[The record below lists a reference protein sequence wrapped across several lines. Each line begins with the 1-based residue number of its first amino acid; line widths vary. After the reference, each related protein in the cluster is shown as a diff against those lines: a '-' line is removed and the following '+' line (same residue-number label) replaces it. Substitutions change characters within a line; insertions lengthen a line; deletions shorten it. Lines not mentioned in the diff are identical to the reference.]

1 MPKTARSKNQ
11 TEEVVVSPQAAEA
24 VSSAPEQP
32 SAEAITRRAYELF
45 LERGGTHGNDVDDW
59 VRAELEL
66 SAAQSEAKE
75 SPSAREIAPATDE

>member
-11 TEEVVVSPQAAEA
+11 TEEVVASPPAAEA
-24 VSSAPEQP
+24 LSSAPDRP

-59 VRAELEL
+59 VSAELEL
-66 SAAQSEAKE
+66 SAAQTQAQQ

>member
-11 TEEVVVSPQAAEA
+11 TEDVVASPPAAE
-24 VSSAPEQP
+24 SAPERP

-45 LERGGTHGNDVDDW
+45 LERGGAHGNDVDDW

-66 SAAQSEAKE
+66 SAAQTEAKE

>member
-11 TEEVVVSPQAAEA
+11 TQEVEVSPPTAEA
-24 VSSAPEQP
+24 VSSAPERP

-66 SAAQSEAKE
+66 SAARTEARE
-75 SPSAREIAPATDE
+75 SPSVREIAPATDE

>member
-11 TEEVVVSPQAAEA
+11 TEEVVPSPPAAEP
-24 VSSAPEQP
+24 VRSAPGQP

-66 SAAQSEAKE
+66 SAAQTEAKE
-75 SPSAREIAPATDE
+75 SPSAREIAPASDE

>member
-11 TEEVVVSPQAAEA
+11 TEEVVASPPAAKA
-24 VSSAPEQP
+24 VSSAPDRP

-66 SAAQSEAKE
+66 SAAQTEAKE
-75 SPSAREIAPATDE
+75 SPSARESAPATDE

>member
-11 TEEVVVSPQAAEA
+11 AEEVAASPPAAEA
-24 VSSAPEQP
+24 VSYAPDRP

-45 LERGGTHGNDVDDW
+45 LERGGAHGNDVDDW

-66 SAAQSEAKE
+66 SAAQTEAKE
-75 SPSAREIAPATDE
+75 PPSARESAPATDE

>member
-11 TEEVVVSPQAAEA
+11 TEEVVAPPPAAEA
-24 VSSAPEQP
+24 VSSAPDRP

-66 SAAQSEAKE
+66 SAAQTEPKE
-75 SPSAREIAPATDE
+75 SSSARESAPATDE

>member
-11 TEEVVVSPQAAEA
+11 TEEVVVSPPAKEA
-24 VSSAPEQP
+24 VSSAPDRP
-32 SAEAITRRAYELF
+32 STEAITRRAYELF

-66 SAAQSEAKE
+66 SAAQTEAKE
-75 SPSAREIAPATDE
+75 SPSARGIARASDE